1 MSPAL
6 AYWLFMTA
14 MSRAW
19 TMPAPK
25 TEPKREEA

>member
-6 AYWLFMTA
+6 AYWLFVQV

-19 TMPAPK
+19 SVPAPK
-25 TEPKREEA
+25 PDPKRDDR